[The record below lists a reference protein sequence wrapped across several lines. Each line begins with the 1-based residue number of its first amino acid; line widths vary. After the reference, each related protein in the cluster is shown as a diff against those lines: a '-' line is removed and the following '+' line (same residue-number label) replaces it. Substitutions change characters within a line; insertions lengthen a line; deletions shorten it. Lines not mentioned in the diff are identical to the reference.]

1 MSAAVALAPVLLDEA
16 PQLEAAYK
24 LQTSKGWA
32 LVVDDSPDIAEM
44 LAAVLRHA
52 GYDVST
58 AYSAQDA
65 LSAAFAQHFDL
76 VVSDIG
82 MPGMNGYELARAL
95 RETPE
100 YGSVP
105 MVAVTGFAMYGD
117 RDRAIEAGFNDHL
130 SKPID
135 PVRLTR
141 GWTYHRRPQPQPCCT
156 RGSILWLLR
165 ESYFA
170 HEVGEARV

>member
-1 MSAAVALAPVLLDEA
+1 MSAAVAPAPSLDET
-16 PQLEAAYK
+16 PQPEAAFK
-24 LQTSKGWA
+24 LRTSKGLA

-44 LAAVLRHA
+44 LAAVLHHA

-65 LSAAFAQHFDL
+65 LTAAFAQHFDL
-76 VVSDIG
+76 IISDIG

-95 RETPE
+95 RAAPE

-117 RDRAIEAGFNDHL
+117 RNRALEAGFNDHL

-135 PVRLTR
+135 PVSLTR
-141 GWTYHRRPQPQPCCT
+141 TVHGIWGH
-156 RGSILWLLR
+156 
-165 ESYFA
+165 
-170 HEVGEARV
+170 

>member
-1 MSAAVALAPVLLDEA
+1 MSAAVAPAPSLDEA
-16 PQLEAAYK
+16 QQLGAAFN
-24 LQTSKGWA
+24 LQTSRGRA

-65 LSAAFAQHFDL
+65 LALAFASHFDL

-95 RETPE
+95 RAAPE

-117 RDRAIEAGFNDHL
+117 RDLALEAGFNDHL

-135 PVRLTR
+135 PVSLTR
-141 GWTYHRRPQPQPCCT
+141 AVYGIRSH
-156 RGSILWLLR
+156 
-165 ESYFA
+165 
-170 HEVGEARV
+170 

>member
-1 MSAAVALAPVLLDEA
+1 MSAAVAPALSLDET

-24 LQTSKGWA
+24 LRTSKGLA

-65 LSAAFAQHFDL
+65 LALAFATHFDL
-76 VVSDIG
+76 IVSDIG

-95 RETPE
+95 RAAPE
-100 YGSVP
+100 YWSVP

-117 RDRAIEAGFNDHL
+117 RGRALEAGFNDHL
-130 SKPID
+130 CKPVD
-135 PVRLTR
+135 PVSLTR
-141 GWTYHRRPQPQPCCT
+141 AVHGI
-156 RGSILWLLR
+156 RG
-165 ESYFA
+165 
-170 HEVGEARV
+170 H